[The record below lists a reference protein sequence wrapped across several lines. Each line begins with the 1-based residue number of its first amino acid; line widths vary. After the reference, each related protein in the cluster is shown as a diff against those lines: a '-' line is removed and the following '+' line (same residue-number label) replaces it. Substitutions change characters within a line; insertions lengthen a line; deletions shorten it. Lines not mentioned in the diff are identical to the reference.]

1 MVFIPFLLFLF
12 FLLLEK
18 FFPLRQDTMKKSE
31 RLKDNILLAI
41 IGIPFTRFLAYPL
54 VYKIAVKTEGQ
65 RLGLFHQLNLS
76 NVVLFLLSFL
86 VLDYLLYWWHRFNHR
101 IPFLWRF
108 HQVHHADP
116 DMDASTALRF
126 HFGELLLSSALR
138 VILIFVFGFS
148 LPVLMSFDVMVTGVA
163 LFHHSNLKLNS
174 KLEIFLIQFIV
185 TPRFH
190 QNHHSYFQKETDSNY
205 SAILSVWDRLHGT
218 HTQELEAVVVTIGL
232 PDIGKIRPG
241 LIELITMPV
250 KKLRAW
256 PSKFI
261 SRDLSQ

>member
-1 MVFIPFLLFLF
+1 MIFFIPCLFVF

-18 FFPLRQDTMKKSE
+18 KFPLRHETIKKSD
-31 RLKDNILLAI
+31 RLKDNISLAVLD
-41 IGIPFTRFLAYPL
+41 IPFTRFLAYPV
-54 VYKIAVKTEGQ
+54 VYKMASRSESIQ
-65 RLGLFHQLNLS
+65 YSLFRMI
-76 NVVLFLLSFL
+76 VIFL
-86 VLDYLLYWWHRFNHR
+86 VMDYLLYWWHRLNHR
-101 IPFLWRF
+101 LPFLWRF

-126 HFGELLLSSALR
+126 HFGELLLSAAVR
-138 VILIFVFGFS
+138 VILIFIFGIS
-148 LPVLMSFDVMVTGVA
+148 LPLLLAFDLTVTSVA

-174 KLEIFLIQFIV
+174 KIENVLILFFV

-205 SAILSVWDRLHGT
+205 SAIFSFWDRLHGS
-218 HTQELEAVVVTIGL
+218 HTQELPAEVVTIGL

-241 LIELITMPV
+241 LKELIIMPA
-250 KKLRAW
+250 KKVSAW

-261 SRDLSQ
+261 SRDLSR